1 MSNIWQKV
9 NHIFVH
15 DTICTKHLTMKT
27 DWLIL
32 LNAGLNFLLRLNWLI
47 QNIWQIKLIL
57 PTRLCAQLLFN
68 LMFSKW
74 ACKSHKS
81 LDSFVIK
88 LWLCEEIFSC
98 HSRWKLSRN
107 CPCSP
112 FVPTLKA
119 LGLLLADG
127 ALTVGGEDFLTRQPG
142 FFYANGCSSETEG
155 RKMAPKVG
163 NERSLRGLQTGRW
176 PKLGSYGRHWILRPE
191 TKIFAQKNIHFF
203 PQTMFRPRPEKV
215 SPKKWPIARIRNF
228 FWGWS
233 E

>member
-1 MSNIWQKV
+1 MGVIHSKRWTLGNIYLSNGRSNGMKYKLKVEMSNIWQKV

-127 ALTVGGEDFLTRQPG
+127 ALTVH
-142 FFYANGCSSETEG
+142 N
-155 RKMAPKVG
+155 V
-163 NERSLRGLQTGRW
+163 
-176 PKLGSYGRHWILRPE
+176 
-191 TKIFAQKNIHFF
+191 HF
-203 PQTMFRPRPEKV
+203 
-215 SPKKWPIARIRNF
+215 
-228 FWGWS
+228 G
-233 E
+233 

>member
-1 MSNIWQKV
+1 MGVIHSKRWTLGNIYFSNGRSNGMKYKLKVEMSNIWQKV

-88 LWLCEEIFSC
+88 LWSC
-98 HSRWKLSRN
+98 AEFASCSSRWILS
-107 CPCSP
+107 SYHHY
-112 FVPTLKA
+112 
-119 LGLLLADG
+119 
-127 ALTVGGEDFLTRQPG
+127 TRW
-142 FFYANGCSSETEG
+142 
-155 RKMAPKVG
+155 K
-163 NERSLRGLQTGRW
+163 
-176 PKLGSYGRHWILRPE
+176 
-191 TKIFAQKNIHFF
+191 
-203 PQTMFRPRPEKV
+203 EK
-215 SPKKWPIARIRNF
+215 
-228 FWGWS
+228 
-233 E
+233 